1 MSQELLRES
10 DTDSDYDR
18 CVRCGKI
25 TQAKKT
31 EHIDYRTGYIEGVG
45 QLCFD
50 CTQQVEE
57 IAQPRPTIYYEPANP
72 SDHTDNRIIKVK

>member
-25 TQAKKT
+25 TQAKKAD
-31 EHIDYRTGYIEGVG
+31 HIDYRAGYIEGAG
-45 QLCFD
+45 QLCFA
-50 CTQQVEE
+50 CTQQVGES
-57 IAQPRPTIYYEPANP
+57 ANPLPCIYYEPANP
-72 SDHTDNRIIKVK
+72 LDHTDNRIIKIK